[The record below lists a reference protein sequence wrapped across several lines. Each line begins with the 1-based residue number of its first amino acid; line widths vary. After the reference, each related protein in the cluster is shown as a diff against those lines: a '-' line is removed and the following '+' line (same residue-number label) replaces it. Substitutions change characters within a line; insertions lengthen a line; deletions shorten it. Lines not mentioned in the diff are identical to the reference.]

1 LPIILSF
8 ITMIKCL
15 VVDDEPLALNILE
28 DYISKI
34 PFLQLVKA
42 TTNPIEALTLVQDG
56 SIDLVFLDVQMPEL
70 TGIQFLRIANGKAK
84 VILTTAYPQYALEG
98 YELDVIDYLLKP
110 IAFDRF
116 FKSVQK
122 AQGIIMPAAKPV
134 APTQPAKQDDFLS
147 DFIFVKTEHKIQ
159 KVYLHDILFIEGLKD
174 YVSIFTPAER
184 VITLQGMKKME
195 DALPPRHFKR
205 VHKSYIVSINKI
217 DSIERS
223 RIFIADKVIPVG
235 DTYRDEFF
243 KIVDGKNI

>member
-1 LPIILSF
+1 
-8 ITMIKCL
+8 MIKCL
-15 VVDDEPLALNILE
+15 VVDDEPLALHILE
-28 DYISKI
+28 DYISKV

-42 TTNPIEALTLVQDG
+42 TTNPIEALTMVQDG

-70 TGIQFLRIANGKAK
+70 TGIQFLRIANGKTK

-116 FKSVQK
+116 YKAAQK
-122 AQGIIMPAAKPV
+122 AQSIICPVTKPV
-134 APTQPAKQDDFLS
+134 PVAAEPVQQDDFMT
-147 DFIFVKTEHKIQ
+147 DFTFVKTEHKIQ

-174 YVSIFTPAER
+174 YVSIFTPGER
-184 VITLQGMKKME
+184 IITLQGMKKME
-195 DALPPRHFKR
+195 DALPDRHFMR
-205 VHKSYIVSINKI
+205 VHKSYIVAINKI

-223 RIFIADKVIPVG
+223 RIFIGDKIIPVG

-243 KIVDGKNI
+243 RIIDGKNI

>member
-1 LPIILSF
+1 
-8 ITMIKCL
+8 MIKCL
-15 VVDDEPLALNILE
+15 IVDDEPLALHVLE

-34 PFLQLVKA
+34 PFLKLVKS
-42 TTNPIEALTLVQDG
+42 TTNPIEALSLVQDKEAE
-56 SIDLVFLDVQMPEL
+56 LVFLDVQMPEL
-70 TGIQFLRIANGKAK
+70 TGIQFLKIANGKAK

-116 FKSVQK
+116 YKAVQK
-122 AQGIIMPAAKPV
+122 AQAILQPAAVPAA
-134 APTQPAKQDDFLS
+134 APPPPEPQQPKQEFLS

-159 KVYLHDILFIEGLKD
+159 KVYLNDILFIEGLKD
-174 YVSIFTPAER
+174 YISIFTPVER
-184 VITLQGMKKME
+184 IITLQNMKKME
-195 DALPPRHFKR
+195 DALPTKYFMR

-223 RIFIADKVIPVG
+223 RIFIGDKVIPVG

-243 KIVDGKNI
+243 KVIDGKNV

>member
-1 LPIILSF
+1 
-8 ITMIKCL
+8 MIKCL
-15 VVDDEPLALNILE
+15 IVDDEPLALHVLE

-34 PFLQLVKA
+34 PFLKLVKS
-42 TTNPIEALTLVQDG
+42 TTNPIEALSLVQDKEAE
-56 SIDLVFLDVQMPEL
+56 LVFLDVQMPEL
-70 TGIQFLRIANGKAK
+70 TGIQFLKIANGKAK

-116 FKSVQK
+116 YKAVQK
-122 AQGIIMPAAKPV
+122 AQTILQPAA
-134 APTQPAKQDDFLS
+134 APAATPPPPEPQQPKQEFLS

-159 KVYLHDILFIEGLKD
+159 KVYLNDIIFIEGLKD
-174 YVSIFTPAER
+174 YISIFTPGER
-184 VITLQGMKKME
+184 IITLQNMKKME
-195 DALPPRHFKR
+195 DALPAKYFMR

-223 RIFIADKVIPVG
+223 RIFIGDKIIPVG

-243 KIVDGKNI
+243 KIIDGKNV

>member
-1 LPIILSF
+1 
-8 ITMIKCL
+8 MIRCL
-15 VVDDEPLALNILE
+15 IVDDEPLALHILE

-42 TTNPIEALTLVQDG
+42 TTNPIEALTLVQEKLV
-56 SIDLVFLDVQMPEL
+56 DLVFLDVQMPEL

-122 AQGIIMPAAKPV
+122 AQAVLQPAA
-134 APTQPAKQDDFLS
+134 APIQPEPAQQQKQQDLLS

-159 KVYLHDILFIEGLKD
+159 KVYLNNILFIEGLKD
-174 YVSIFTPAER
+174 YISIFTPAER
-184 VITLQGMKKME
+184 IITLQNMKKME
-195 DALPPRHFKR
+195 DALPEKHFIR

-223 RIFIADKVIPVG
+223 RIFIGDKVIPVG
-235 DTYRDEFF
+235 DTYREEFF

>member
-1 LPIILSF
+1 
-8 ITMIKCL
+8 MIRCL
-15 VVDDEPLALNILE
+15 IVDDEPLALQILE
-28 DYISKI
+28 DYLSKI

-42 TTNPIEALTLVQDG
+42 TTNPIEALTLVQTG
-56 SIDLVFLDVQMPEL
+56 NVDLVFLDVQMPEL
-70 TGIQFLRIANGKAK
+70 TGIQFLKISNGKAK

-122 AQGIIMPAAKPV
+122 AQAILQPQMVSAKP
-134 APTQPAKQDDFLS
+134 TQTDPVPQQDFLS

-159 KVYLHDILFIEGLKD
+159 KVYLNDILFIEGLKD
-174 YVSIFTPAER
+174 YISIFTPAER
-184 VITLQGMKKME
+184 IITLQNMKKME
-195 DALPPRHFKR
+195 DALPPKHFIR

-223 RIFIADKVIPVG
+223 RICIRDKIIPVG
-235 DTYRDEFF
+235 DTYREEFF
-243 KIVDGKNI
+243 KIIDGKNI

>member
-1 LPIILSF
+1 
-8 ITMIKCL
+8 MIRCL
-15 VVDDEPLALNILE
+15 IVDDEPLALHILE

-42 TTNPIEALTLVQDG
+42 TTNPIEALTIVQEKG
-56 SIDLVFLDVQMPEL
+56 ADLVFLDVQMPEL
-70 TGIQFLRIANGKAK
+70 TGIQFLKIANGKAK

-122 AQGIIMPAAKPV
+122 AQAVLRPEEKPV
-134 APTQPAKQDDFLS
+134 QAAPAPQPQQDFLS

-159 KVYLHDILFIEGLKD
+159 KVYLNDILFIEGLKD
-174 YVSIFTPAER
+174 YISIFTPAER
-184 VITLQGMKKME
+184 IITLQNMKKME
-195 DALPPRHFKR
+195 DALPPKHFIR

-223 RIFIADKVIPVG
+223 RIFINDKIIPVG
-235 DTYRDEFF
+235 DTYREEFF
-243 KIVDGKNI
+243 KIIDGKNI